1 MSANKGSLIA
11 RYPMLGK
18 PALWIVAAGALT
30 VAIGWVIATDPL
42 VSYVD
47 QFPFNRNWLQCG
59 NGSVVK

>member
-1 MSANKGSLIA
+1 
-11 RYPMLGK
+11 MLGK